1 MTDLLL
7 TMIKEQLD
15 WGWIDL
21 DYIKKNYVAAGLL
34 TPADYK
40 TVTGQDYG
48 A

>member
-15 WGWIDL
+15 WGWIDD
-21 DYIKKNYVAAGLL
+21 DYIKKNYMQNGLL

-40 TVTGQDYG
+40 AVTNQDYV

>member
-7 TMIKEQLD
+7 TILKEQLD

-21 DYIKKNYVAAGLL
+21 DVVKQDVAQGLL
-34 TPADYK
+34 TADEYK
-40 TVTGQDYG
+40 TVTGQDYV

>member
-7 TMIKEQLD
+7 TMIKEQFD

-21 DYIKKNYVAAGLL
+21 NYIKQNYVAAGLL
-34 TPADYK
+34 TSADYK
-40 TVTGQDYG
+40 TVTGQDYV